1 MDKNLEYEPI
11 RGAHILMIVN
21 PVSGRIGGAHTA
33 DKLEAWLKENGAAV
47 DRFETT
53 ETENGSGYT
62 AKLAENDYA
71 RVVVLGGDGTLN
83 AVLNGM
89 LHRALRGKGGAACM
103 ASSFEIKSTR
113 PSVGETIV
121 TIVRD
126 HIDYRKQIFKLAGS
140 DLRRTYRASALGWS
154 WAIIKPLVTIFVYW
168 FAFAIGLRRGGDIE
182 GYPFVLWLI
191 SGIVPW
197 FYMSEM
203 LTLGTE
209 CILRNRYLVTKMKY
223 PVSTIPTF
231 TSISKFSV
239 HLILMMIT
247 ILIFVI
253 TGNELTIY
261 LVQLPFYMLCNFLFF
276 TGWAMFAAPIAAI
289 STDFSNLVKSFV
301 TAVFWLS
308 GVLFQVDTM
317 HKGLAHKLLMLNP
330 VTFLCNGYRNCFI
343 YHTWF
348 FDQPKRLLYF
358 AVWLVVIYALGIW
371 SYRRTRS
378 EMADVL

>member
-1 MDKNLEYEPI
+1 
-11 RGAHILMIVN
+11 
-21 PVSGRIGGAHTA
+21 
-33 DKLEAWLKENGAAV
+33 
-47 DRFETT
+47 
-53 ETENGSGYT
+53 
-62 AKLAENDYA
+62 
-71 RVVVLGGDGTLN
+71 
-83 AVLNGM
+83 
-89 LHRALRGKGGAACM
+89 M

-253 TGNELTIY
+253 TGY
-261 LVQLPFYMLCNFLFF
+261 VCRAHRRHQHRFLKPRQIVRH
-276 TGWAMFAAPIAAI
+276 G
-289 STDFSNLVKSFV
+289 
-301 TAVFWLS
+301 
-308 GVLFQVDTM
+308 GVLAFRRAFP
-317 HKGLAHKLLMLNP
+317 G
-330 VTFLCNGYRNCFI
+330 R
-343 YHTWF
+343 YHA
-348 FDQPKRLLYF
+348 QGP
-358 AVWLVVIYALGIW
+358 
-371 SYRRTRS
+371 RT
-378 EMADVL
+378 

>member
-1 MDKNLEYEPI
+1 
-11 RGAHILMIVN
+11 
-21 PVSGRIGGAHTA
+21 
-33 DKLEAWLKENGAAV
+33 
-47 DRFETT
+47 
-53 ETENGSGYT
+53 
-62 AKLAENDYA
+62 
-71 RVVVLGGDGTLN
+71 
-83 AVLNGM
+83 
-89 LHRALRGKGGAACM
+89 M

-261 LVQLPFYMLCNFLFF
+261 LVQLPFYIC
-276 TGWAMFAAPIAAI
+276 
-289 STDFSNLVKSFV
+289 
-301 TAVFWLS
+301 
-308 GVLFQVDTM
+308 
-317 HKGLAHKLLMLNP
+317 
-330 VTFLCNGYRNCFI
+330 
-343 YHTWF
+343 
-348 FDQPKRLLYF
+348 LLYT
-358 AVWLVVIYALGIW
+358 
-371 SYRRTRS
+371 SPSPRDS
-378 EMADVL
+378 

>member
-1 MDKNLEYEPI
+1 
-11 RGAHILMIVN
+11 
-21 PVSGRIGGAHTA
+21 
-33 DKLEAWLKENGAAV
+33 
-47 DRFETT
+47 
-53 ETENGSGYT
+53 
-62 AKLAENDYA
+62 
-71 RVVVLGGDGTLN
+71 
-83 AVLNGM
+83 
-89 LHRALRGKGGAACM
+89 M

-261 LVQLPFYMLCNFLFF
+261 LVQLPFY
-276 TGWAMFAAPIAAI
+276 I
-289 STDFSNLVKSFV
+289 SNLVKSFV

>member
-1 MDKNLEYEPI
+1 
-11 RGAHILMIVN
+11 
-21 PVSGRIGGAHTA
+21 
-33 DKLEAWLKENGAAV
+33 
-47 DRFETT
+47 
-53 ETENGSGYT
+53 
-62 AKLAENDYA
+62 
-71 RVVVLGGDGTLN
+71 
-83 AVLNGM
+83 
-89 LHRALRGKGGAACM
+89 
-103 ASSFEIKSTR
+103 
-113 PSVGETIV
+113 
-121 TIVRD
+121 
-126 HIDYRKQIFKLAGS
+126 
-140 DLRRTYRASALGWS
+140 
-154 WAIIKPLVTIFVYW
+154 
-168 FAFAIGLRRGGDIE
+168 
-182 GYPFVLWLI
+182 
-191 SGIVPW
+191 
-197 FYMSEM
+197 M

-247 ILIFVI
+247 IFIFVI

>member
-1 MDKNLEYEPI
+1 
-11 RGAHILMIVN
+11 
-21 PVSGRIGGAHTA
+21 
-33 DKLEAWLKENGAAV
+33 
-47 DRFETT
+47 
-53 ETENGSGYT
+53 
-62 AKLAENDYA
+62 
-71 RVVVLGGDGTLN
+71 
-83 AVLNGM
+83 
-89 LHRALRGKGGAACM
+89 M

-197 FYMSEM
+197 FYM

-247 ILIFVI
+247 IFIFVI

-276 TGWAMFAAPIAAI
+276 TGYLKKIRKQQEGETIYMEMAI
-289 STDFSNLVKSFV
+289 PNSEVRYIYKNIVRHG
-301 TAVFWLS
+301 
-308 GVLFQVDTM
+308 GVLAFRRAFP
-317 HKGLAHKLLMLNP
+317 G
-330 VTFLCNGYRNCFI
+330 R
-343 YHTWF
+343 YHA
-348 FDQPKRLLYF
+348 QGP
-358 AVWLVVIYALGIW
+358 
-371 SYRRTRS
+371 RT
-378 EMADVL
+378 

>member
-1 MDKNLEYEPI
+1 
-11 RGAHILMIVN
+11 
-21 PVSGRIGGAHTA
+21 
-33 DKLEAWLKENGAAV
+33 
-47 DRFETT
+47 
-53 ETENGSGYT
+53 
-62 AKLAENDYA
+62 
-71 RVVVLGGDGTLN
+71 
-83 AVLNGM
+83 
-89 LHRALRGKGGAACM
+89 M

-209 CILRNRYLVTKMKY
+209 CM
-223 PVSTIPTF
+223 
-231 TSISKFSV
+231 

-317 HKGLAHKLLMLNP
+317 HKGLAHKFLMLNP

>member
-1 MDKNLEYEPI
+1 
-11 RGAHILMIVN
+11 
-21 PVSGRIGGAHTA
+21 
-33 DKLEAWLKENGAAV
+33 
-47 DRFETT
+47 
-53 ETENGSGYT
+53 
-62 AKLAENDYA
+62 
-71 RVVVLGGDGTLN
+71 
-83 AVLNGM
+83 
-89 LHRALRGKGGAACM
+89 M

-239 HLILMMIT
+239 HR
-247 ILIFVI
+247 
-253 TGNELTIY
+253 
-261 LVQLPFYMLCNFLFF
+261 PSPPS
-276 TGWAMFAAPIAAI
+276 APISQTSSNRSSRRCSGFPAYFSRSIPCTRASHI
-289 STDFSNLVKSFV
+289 SF
-301 TAVFWLS
+301 
-308 GVLFQVDTM
+308 
-317 HKGLAHKLLMLNP
+317 
-330 VTFLCNGYRNCFI
+330 
-343 YHTWF
+343 
-348 FDQPKRLLYF
+348 
-358 AVWLVVIYALGIW
+358 
-371 SYRRTRS
+371 
-378 EMADVL
+378 

>member
-1 MDKNLEYEPI
+1 
-11 RGAHILMIVN
+11 
-21 PVSGRIGGAHTA
+21 
-33 DKLEAWLKENGAAV
+33 
-47 DRFETT
+47 
-53 ETENGSGYT
+53 
-62 AKLAENDYA
+62 
-71 RVVVLGGDGTLN
+71 
-83 AVLNGM
+83 
-89 LHRALRGKGGAACM
+89 
-103 ASSFEIKSTR
+103 
-113 PSVGETIV
+113 
-121 TIVRD
+121 
-126 HIDYRKQIFKLAGS
+126 
-140 DLRRTYRASALGWS
+140 YRASALGWS

-239 HLILMMIT
+239 HLILMMIPSHLRYHRQR
-247 ILIFVI
+247 IDH
-253 TGNELTIY
+253 
-261 LVQLPFYMLCNFLFF
+261 LPCATAVYMLCNFLFF

>member
-1 MDKNLEYEPI
+1 
-11 RGAHILMIVN
+11 
-21 PVSGRIGGAHTA
+21 
-33 DKLEAWLKENGAAV
+33 
-47 DRFETT
+47 
-53 ETENGSGYT
+53 
-62 AKLAENDYA
+62 
-71 RVVVLGGDGTLN
+71 
-83 AVLNGM
+83 
-89 LHRALRGKGGAACM
+89 M
-103 ASSFEIKSTR
+103 ASSFEINSTR

-168 FAFAIGLRRGGDIE
+168 FAFAVGLRRGGDIE

-289 STDFSNLVKSFV
+289 STDFSNLVKSRQKDFV
-301 TAVFWLS
+301 CPPLVRKNFAP
-308 GVLFQVDTM
+308 LFP
-317 HKGLAHKLLMLNP
+317 MLRRHARK
-330 VTFLCNGYRNCFI
+330 FLPFRF
-343 YHTWF
+343 
-348 FDQPKRLLYF
+348 PPRRLRTL
-358 AVWLVVIYALGIW
+358 
-371 SYRRTRS
+371 RTREQGDFLPYPPAS
-378 EMADVL
+378 NTLKKRRQKSLPS

>member
-1 MDKNLEYEPI
+1 
-11 RGAHILMIVN
+11 
-21 PVSGRIGGAHTA
+21 
-33 DKLEAWLKENGAAV
+33 
-47 DRFETT
+47 
-53 ETENGSGYT
+53 
-62 AKLAENDYA
+62 
-71 RVVVLGGDGTLN
+71 
-83 AVLNGM
+83 
-89 LHRALRGKGGAACM
+89 M

-168 FAFAIGLRRGGDIE
+168 FAFAVGLRRGGDIE

-247 ILIFVI
+247 ILIRYHRQRI
-253 TGNELTIY
+253 DH
-261 LVQLPFYMLCNFLFF
+261 LPCAAAVLHAMQFPVLHRLGYVCRAHRRHQHRFLK
-276 TGWAMFAAPIAAI
+276 PRQI
-289 STDFSNLVKSFV
+289 VRY
-301 TAVFWLS
+301 S
-308 GVLFQVDTM
+308 GVLAF
-317 HKGLAHKLLMLNP
+317 
-330 VTFLCNGYRNCFI
+330 
-343 YHTWF
+343 
-348 FDQPKRLLYF
+348 
-358 AVWLVVIYALGIW
+358 
-371 SYRRTRS
+371 RRAFS
-378 EMADVL
+378 G